1 MFGVAWYALKRTEL
15 RLSFL
20 SSTPIDPIG
29 GSHET
34 EWRGRLDLTVGF

>member
-1 MFGVAWYALKRTEL
+1 MFGLAWYLYKSTEL

-20 SSTPIDPIG
+20 VDTPIEPIG
-29 GSHET
+29 VSEET